1 MISTFFHELFKIVND
16 SSFYLL
22 AGFLIAGMIHEF
34 VSSKRL
40 AQHLGGSSF
49 KSILKAALIGAP
61 LPLCSCG
68 VIPAAISLRK
78 EGASQEA
85 TVAFLISTPETGVD
99 SISISYALL
108 DPLMTIIRPIAA
120 IITSITAGMSEKIFG
135 RKDSYVRAGIVVKT
149 PSIGGGIPERNGFGS
164 PGIPPKAEKS
174 NSRTNSRIAP
184 AKDNCCECECENGE
198 SKEKSPDNNLL
209 KRLKNSFNYGFL
221 DFFGDIVVYIMIGYA
236 LAALIGTLVPEK
248 FILENFAG
256 KGILPMLG
264 MLAIGV
270 PLYICS
276 TSATP
281 IAAALLLKGVSPGA
295 ALVLLLSGP
304 ATNVTTMVAVGKF
317 LGRRSLFLY
326 ILSIMVVTLIL
337 GLGLN
342 WLYDFINLAPQAKV
356 GQGAEL
362 IPYWMKLISF
372 ALFVWLTLF
381 LLWKK
386 IRKALLSK
394 TRPNV

>member
-22 AGFLIAGMIHEF
+22 AGFLIAGLIHEF
-34 VSSKRL
+34 ISSKRL

-68 VIPAAISLRK
+68 VIPAAVSLRK
-78 EGASQEA
+78 DGASQEA

-135 RKDSYVRAGIVVKT
+135 RKDYLK
-149 PSIGGGIPERNGFGS
+149 
-164 PGIPPKAEKS
+164 
-174 NSRTNSRIAP
+174 IAP
-184 AKDNCCECECENGE
+184 AKDNCCECEYGNEK
-198 SKEKSPDNNLL
+198 SKEKLPDKNLL
-209 KRLKNSFNYGFL
+209 KRLKDSFNYGFL
-221 DFFGDIVVYIMIGYA
+221 DFFGDIVVYIMIGYV
-236 LAALIGTLVPEK
+236 LAALISTLIPES
-248 FILENFAG
+248 FILANFAG
-256 KGILPMLG
+256 KGIVPMLG
-264 MLAIGV
+264 MLAIGI

-304 ATNVTTMVAVGKF
+304 ATNVTTMVAVGRF

-337 GLGLN
+337 GFGLN
-342 WLYDFINLAPQAKV
+342 WVYDLINLSPRAKV

-362 IPYWMKLISF
+362 IPTWLRSISF
-372 ALFVWLTLF
+372 VLFIWLTLF

-386 IRKALLSK
+386 IRKAFLGK
-394 TRPNV
+394 VKPNV

>member
-1 MISTFFHELFKIVND
+1 MLSTFFHELFKIVND

-22 AGFLIAGMIHEF
+22 AGFLIAGLIHEF
-34 VSSKRL
+34 VSGKRL

-120 IITSITAGMSEKIFG
+120 VMTSITAGMSEKIFG
-135 RKDSYVRAGIVVKT
+135 KKENLKIVPV
-149 PSIGGGIPERNGFGS
+149 E
-164 PGIPPKAEKS
+164 
-174 NSRTNSRIAP
+174 
-184 AKDNCCECECENGE
+184 DNCCECGCENE
-198 SKEKSPDNNLL
+198 KSKEKSSDKNLL
-209 KRLKNSFNYGFL
+209 KRLKDSFYYGFL
-221 DFFGDIVVYIMIGYA
+221 EFFGDIVVYIIIGYV
-236 LAALIGTLVPEK
+236 LAALISTLIPES
-248 FILENFAG
+248 FILTNFAG
-256 KGILPMLG
+256 KGIVPMLG
-264 MLAIGV
+264 MLAIGI

-317 LGRRSLFLY
+317 LGKRSLFLY

-342 WLYDFINLAPQAKV
+342 WIYDLINLSPQAKA

-362 IPYWMKLISF
+362 IPQSVRLVSF
-372 ALFVWLTLF
+372 LLF
-381 LLWKK
+381 LFLTTFLIWKK
-386 IRKALLSK
+386 ARKALWAKPNTGGQTSDLSAS
-394 TRPNV
+394 

>member
-22 AGFLIAGMIHEF
+22 AGFLIAGLIHEF
-34 VSSKRL
+34 ISSKRL

-49 KSILKAALIGAP
+49 KSILKAALIGVP

-78 EGASQEA
+78 DGASQEA

-135 RKDSYVRAGIVVKT
+135 RKDNLK
-149 PSIGGGIPERNGFGS
+149 
-164 PGIPPKAEKS
+164 
-174 NSRTNSRIAP
+174 IAP
-184 AKDNCCECECENGE
+184 AKDNCCECECENE
-198 SKEKSPDNNLL
+198 KSKEKLPDNNLL
-209 KRLKNSFNYGFL
+209 KRLKDSFCYGFL
-221 DFFGDIVVYIMIGYA
+221 DFFGDIVIYIVIGYV
-236 LAALIGTLVPEK
+236 LAALISTLIPES
-248 FILENFAG
+248 FILTNFAG
-256 KGILPMLG
+256 KGIVPMLG
-264 MLAIGV
+264 MLAIGI

-317 LGRRSLFLY
+317 LGKRSLFLY

-342 WLYDFINLAPQAKV
+342 WFYDFINLSPRAKV

-362 IPYWMKLISF
+362 IPSWIKLISF
-372 ALFVWLTLF
+372 FLFIFLTLF
-381 LLWKK
+381 LVWKK
-386 IRKALLSK
+386 VRKALFQ
-394 TRPNV
+394 RA

>member
-22 AGFLIAGMIHEF
+22 AGFLIAGLIHEF

-78 EGASQEA
+78 QGASQEA

-108 DPLMTIIRPIAA
+108 DPLMTVIRPVAA
-120 IITSITAGMSEKIFG
+120 VLTSITAGMSEKIFG
-135 RKDSYVRAGIVVKT
+135 KKEDLKLMSVK
-149 PSIGGGIPERNGFGS
+149 G
-164 PGIPPKAEKS
+164 
-174 NSRTNSRIAP
+174 
-184 AKDNCCECECENGE
+184 NCCECECEN
-198 SKEKSPDNNLL
+198 EKSEEELSEKSFL
-209 KRLKNSFNYGFL
+209 QRLRHSFNYGFL
-221 DFFGDIVVYIMIGYA
+221 EFFGDIVIYIMFGYV
-236 LAALIGTLVPEK
+236 LAALIGTLVPES
-248 FILENFAG
+248 FILTNFAG

-264 MLAIGV
+264 MLAIGI

-281 IAAALLLKGVSPGA
+281 IAAALILKGVSPGA

-317 LGRRSLFLY
+317 LGKRSLFLY
-326 ILSIMVVTLIL
+326 ILSIALVSLVL

-342 WLYDFINLAPQAKV
+342 WVYDLTNLSPIAKA

-362 IPYWMKLISF
+362 IPSWMKLISF
-372 ALFVWLTLF
+372 ALFIWLTLH

-386 IRKALLSK
+386 ARKALRRK
-394 TRPNV
+394 VKPNV